1 MFLLASTALAAT
13 YALPLRATTSEFTY
27 WGEDPTLVDDVQTAT
42 VAVSNPTTGVKFA
55 TTGELLL
62 REKTGE
68 GVGEL
73 QFDTDPS
80 GTLHTWAITLLDG
93 EGNVIGKEPQ
103 VVDILFGAHGDG
115 TVVAREAG
123 NIIIKTPKIKKK
135 NPRVT
140 QDDGNYDLTL
150 SVQGVGTEAAYV
162 GIQEL
167 AADGSP
173 MGTHTDMRA
182 MTADVYA
189 TYQALL
195 FDAIVPLDTWNA
207 TVEGTLLVDGLSVDK
222 RQVEG
227 GASLDFDVSFWGK
240 VSGDKA
246 SRTPLGV
253 VQYAKKVPK
262 PKQETTTLGEISAL
276 AALKLAV
283 VDESPDTYDGSFD
296 LVVEG
301 DARDLEIGAL
311 LTPLGG
317 SATPLTEE
325 MLSLSPSDLSLTG
338 TTSFAYKNFPVSAE
352 TLTGAIAPL
361 DSKGAAIADWAECV
375 FTPTRL
381 TVSKRGSTATYVG
394 ECLRDDEGLERVR
407 AVSLSLS
414 SAGTGT
420 ASAEVLGRDWQKA
433 AQIAFQ
439 IDGDRPAVG
448 TVLAKTS
455 VTDTTFNLGFS
466 FADDADDGAYALD
479 VLFFGATAARDFT
492 LAGTGLYA
500 WDLSGDP
507 TWSKTAD
514 GTALSA
520 KATAKPERASH
531 RTLNVDEWPD
541 KGN

>member
-13 YALPLRATTSEFTY
+13 YALPIRATASEFTY
-27 WGEDPTLVDDVQTAT
+27 WGDDPTLVDDVQTAT

-73 QFDTDPS
+73 QFDRDPS

-103 VVDILFGAHGDG
+103 VVDVLFGNHGDG
-115 TVVAREAG
+115 TVVAREQG
-123 NIIIKTPKIKKK
+123 NIIIKTPRIKKK
-135 NPRVT
+135 NPRIT

-150 SVQGVGTEAAYV
+150 TVQGVGTDAAYV

-173 MGTHTDMRA
+173 LGVHTDMRA
-182 MTADVYA
+182 MTAGVYA
-189 TYQALL
+189 SYQALL
-195 FDAIVPLDTWNA
+195 LDAIVPLDTWSA
-207 TVEGTLLVDGLSVDK
+207 TVEGTVYVDGLTVGK
-222 RQVEG
+222 RTVEG
-227 GASLDFDVSFWGK
+227 GANLDFDVSFWGRS
-240 VSGDKA
+240 SGTKA
-246 SRTPLGV
+246 SIVPLGV
-253 VQYAKKVPK
+253 VQYAKTTTPK
-262 PKQETTTLGEISAL
+262 PKQESTTLGEISAL
-276 AALKLAV
+276 AALKLLPA
-283 VDESPDTYDGSFD
+283 DESPDSYDGSFE
-296 LVVEG
+296 LVVDG

-311 LTPLGG
+311 LTPRG
-317 SATPLTEE
+317 SAPAPLTGD
-325 MLSLSPSDLSLTG
+325 LLALSPGDLSQGG
-338 TTSFAYKNFPVSAE
+338 TATFPYKNFPSTPE
-352 TLTGAIAPL
+352 TLTGAIEPL
-361 DSKGAAIADWAECV
+361 DAKGAAIADWAECV

-381 TVSKRGSTATYVG
+381 TVSKRGSTAAYVG

-407 AVSLSLS
+407 SVSLTLS

-420 ASAEVLGRDWQKA
+420 ATAEVLGLDWQKA

-439 IDGDRPAVG
+439 IDGDRPSVG
-448 TVLAKTS
+448 TVVAKTA
-455 VTDTTFNLGFS
+455 VTETRFDLGFS
-466 FADDADDGAYALD
+466 FAEDADDTNYSLEL
-479 VLFFGATAARDFT
+479 LFFGATAARDFD

-507 TWSKTAD
+507 TWRATAD
-514 GTALSA
+514 GASA
-520 KATAKPERASH
+520 STVVKPERASH

-541 KGN
+541 TGK